1 MRLVMLCIF
10 LVVVVSNCATTI
22 YVGGLDEIEKM
33 GIKKEQVVKID
44 TLKTR
49 VGKAYL
55 VHYHR

>member
-1 MRLVMLCIF
+1 MLCIF